1 MPGDPLGTF
10 TLFVTQMIGLSVA
23 SERVTETVKQW
34 INPSLS
40 HLTPP
45 RYAALIQTI
54 AIFSGIAVVALSG
67 LNPLN
72 IPQFQAFLWKNP
84 ADWLSWLIGGILVS
98 GGSAFWNHILDILQA
113 TKVRKEEIANLAA
126 AAATTTTAGAALV
139 VKEAAAAAG
148 VTAPG
153 PRVIP

>member
-34 INPSLS
+34 IGPSLS
-40 HLTPP
+40 RLTPP
-45 RYAALIQTI
+45 RYAAFIQTI

-113 TKVRKEEIANLAA
+113 TKVRKEQIANLAA

-139 VKEAAAAAG
+139 VQEAAAAAG
-148 VTAPG
+148 VNASG